1 MQCNIDAKGKSIRL
15 VGGVFHVLVAA
26 ILAVLIVARVFD
38 HAWLWWIVAGL
49 ALGGGFMVFE
59 ARSGWCVVRA
69 MGFKTPF

>member
-15 VGGVFHVLVAA
+15 MGGFLNLFIAAVLAALVLAGVLTQAWWWFVVGGV
-26 ILAVLIVARVFD
+26 
-38 HAWLWWIVAGL
+38 
-49 ALGGGFMVFE
+49 ALGGAFMVFE